1 MEADPLIGGDLL
13 LVGVGDQLQV
23 GDPGRR
29 SWQRLGCFGSGFR
42 VRVPGDQV
50 R

>member
-1 MEADPLIGGDLL
+1 VEPDPFIAGDLL

-29 SWQRLGCFGSGFR
+29 RR
-42 VRVPGDQV
+42 
-50 R
+50 